1 MVTKHLD
8 IGCGTNPR
16 NPFLQEELYGV
27 DIQPLDSSKLE
38 FNYIESDVILEKLP
52 FEDSLFDSIS
62 CYDFLEHVPRVI
74 EKDSKIHFPF
84 VDLMNEIH
92 RVLKPKGILY
102 ALTPGYPNKAAF
114 VDPTHVNFITS
125 KTHKYFTEP
134 KLRAKM
140 YGFIGRFKNLERVR
154 WVKVTIELEK
164 NPIKKL
170 FKSIMYFFLYKK
182 RSHLLW
188 KLECIK

>member
-38 FNYIESDVILEKLP
+38 FNYVESDVILEKLP

-84 VDLMNEIH
+84 IDLMNDC
-92 RVLKPKGILY
+92 LLY
-102 ALTPGYPNKAAF
+102 TSDAA
-114 VDPTHVNFITS
+114 D
-125 KTHKYFTEP
+125 E
-134 KLRAKM
+134 
-140 YGFIGRFKNLERVR
+140 
-154 WVKVTIELEK
+154 
-164 NPIKKL
+164 
-170 FKSIMYFFLYKK
+170 
-182 RSHLLW
+182 
-188 KLECIK
+188 

>member
-38 FNYIESDVILEKLP
+38 FNYTESDVILEKLP

-92 RVLKPKGILY
+92 RVLKNGGINIYTARHTGDGDYKNGIHRGEDLY
-102 ALTPGYPNKAAF
+102 EN
-114 VDPTHVNFITS
+114 D
-125 KTHKYFTEP
+125 
-134 KLRAKM
+134 
-140 YGFIGRFKNLERVR
+140 GFIVHFFDKEKINQISKEFK
-154 WVKVTIELEK
+154 IED
-164 NPIKKL
+164 I
-170 FKSIMYFFLYKK
+170 FS
-182 RSHLLW
+182 S
-188 KLECIK
+188 